1 MDCHQLSRAFFPH
14 LIRLASQ
21 ENLILVFSNLKQEV
35 GTKNK
40 INDAWNKITKYKSK
54 GDGNNS
60 TFFFLGQTYMKGTS
74 PTHIFTS
81 MITHEEKLPQGPTLI
96 ISHDSSFFFRL
107 PLIHVPI
114 QVDPGAH
121 ASGVGLKSSCHGP
134 LDHCS
139 KVCFGGLQNRP
150 RTHRPCIYRVFL
162 SLSKHAVE
170 CVMFWKMVGT
180 CTCGWLE

>member
-1 MDCHQLSRAFFPH
+1 
-14 LIRLASQ
+14 
-21 ENLILVFSNLKQEV
+21 
-35 GTKNK
+35 
-40 INDAWNKITKYKSK
+40 
-54 GDGNNS
+54 
-60 TFFFLGQTYMKGTS
+60 MKGTS

-96 ISHDSSFFFRL
+96 ISHDSSFFFPL

-121 ASGVGLKSSCHGP
+121 ARGVGLKSSCHGP
-134 LDHCS
+134 LGHCS

-150 RTHRPCIYRVFL
+150 RTHHPCIYQVFL
-162 SLSKHAVE
+162 SLSKHAPE

-180 CTCGWLE
+180 CTCGWLEWWYRAWQRRKMWPGYYKANKHLGCSPMLFIHYRWYFFHRPSNM